1 VSSVIFSAPEKVI
14 PLEPRRDFRIAEVD
28 ALQGTRFMFR
38 MPEGQNFPD
47 PASRFQPWGVDRP
60 RESVDTPK
68 FRWIDREFP
77 VSLKS

>member
-47 PASRFQPWGVDRP
+47 PASRFSLGELTALERA
-60 RESVDTPK
+60 
-68 FRWIDREFP
+68 WIHPNSAGLTENFQ
-77 VSLKS
+77 